1 MEKIN
6 SCSKAPTSFSGIL
19 MELPPKGPH
28 HSHGRCFVF
37 VFVRPARLPMQSH
50 RPDVLWNPPRY
61 NMLVYKAPWL
71 FDYR

>member
-1 MEKIN
+1 MLQSTN
-6 SCSKAPTSFSGIL
+6 QFFRNPHGVTS
-19 MELPPKGPH
+19 KGPH
-28 HSHGRCFVF
+28 HSHGRCF

-50 RPDVLWNPPRY
+50 RPDILWNPPRY